1 MSPQWEKR
9 RKRVFEIIEVGTK
22 YDYPSRAY
30 DLFNAFCILLN
41 LTTSIMYTFHDL
53 KYKYGELL
61 VTLDEATVA
70 LSSRYGDYSPYPY
83 TKPYVRY

>member
-53 KYKYGELL
+53 KYNMESSWSLL
-61 VTLDEATVA
+61 TKRPS
-70 LSSRYGDYSPYPY
+70 LSFSSIIS
-83 TKPYVRY
+83 

>member
-53 KYKYGELL
+53 KYKYLLIYFQSLILLFHMDLLL
-61 VTLDEATVA
+61 VLMGNLLE
-70 LSSRYGDYSPYPY
+70 
-83 TKPYVRY
+83 

>member
-30 DLFNAFCILLN
+30 DLFNCILYSFKPDN
-41 LTTSIMYTFHDL
+41 QHHVY
-53 KYKYGELL
+53 
-61 VTLDEATVA
+61 
-70 LSSRYGDYSPYPY
+70 LS
-83 TKPYVRY
+83 

>member
-53 KYKYGELL
+53 KY
-61 VTLDEATVA
+61 
-70 LSSRYGDYSPYPY
+70 
-83 TKPYVRY
+83 

>member
-1 MSPQWEKR
+1 MGKRLDRFREEAVMSPQWEKR

-30 DLFNAFCILLN
+30 DLFNAFYILLN

-53 KYKYGELL
+53 KYKLWRAPGH
-61 VTLDEATVA
+61 
-70 LSSRYGDYSPYPY
+70 S
-83 TKPYVRY
+83 